1 MCLGLPPLPSSTPQ
15 ACLWEDAVGEFMKT
29 GHWFLFV
36 LSSHLRPFTFSSP
49 YTPPI
54 PWERKL
60 DHVRVRWVRAD
71 SRLDHL
77 LASCSKGKTGEQLW
91 SSAFHTWQNQ
101 GPEWLANELRF
112 MCLENSDLANI
123 YWALIV
129 CKMLLSGSGCDWNNP
144 SGIVLPLPQPW
155 TPVAPPTLCLWHP
168 MCQSGTHSF
177 SLIFLSVPHFLYCF
191 HLIALS
197 FVAKSSEFGIQPS
210 RLLSCRICF
219 CKIHLNYAKL
229 GFSIKIPSTECLWL
243 TRLMFLP

>member
-112 MCLENSDLANI
+112 MCLENTAVD
-123 YWALIV
+123 
-129 CKMLLSGSGCDWNNP
+129 P
-144 SGIVLPLPQPW
+144 SGTSHIMSLAPNVPKWDTQFFIDFSLCTPLPL
-155 TPVAPPTLCLWHP
+155 LL
-168 MCQSGTHSF
+168 
-177 SLIFLSVPHFLYCF
+177 
-191 HLIALS
+191 
-197 FVAKSSEFGIQPS
+197 PS
-210 RLLSCRICF
+210 HCS
-219 CKIHLNYAKL
+219 
-229 GFSIKIPSTECLWL
+229 
-243 TRLMFLP
+243 